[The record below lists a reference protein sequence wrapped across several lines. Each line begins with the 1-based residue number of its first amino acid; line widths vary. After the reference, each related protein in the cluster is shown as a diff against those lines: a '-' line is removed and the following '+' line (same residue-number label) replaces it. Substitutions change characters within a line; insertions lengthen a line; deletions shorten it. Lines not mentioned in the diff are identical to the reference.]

1 MNYRRWLGTK
11 NKRLVMENKMFLE
24 EEEKKNSGNFP
35 SYFNGTK
42 NGFIPY

>member
-1 MNYRRWLGTK
+1 MKYRRWLGTK
-11 NKRLVMENKMFLE
+11 NKRLAMENKMFLE
-24 EEEKKNSGNFP
+24 GEEKNSGNFP